1 MKFIGYFLLICFILF
16 LVVLT
21 GCSTMPK
28 KIETIPPPT
37 ETWNKVVYQT
47 HWLVPLS
54 ILGIMGGVF
63 VLILGIYPKIG
74 IATIITNGIG
84 LFISLAIAK
93 FAWWMALIG
102 LIGLLSTI
110 GLVVYSIFIKDKA
123 IKELIIGA
131 QELKESVSPIFTKEE
146 TNKILTDGIQT
157 KNTQKII
164 QKVKTDLKVKG
175 EL

>member
-1 MKFIGYFLLICFILF
+1 MKIDWLVILIIVFA
-16 LVVLT
+16 LVIIT
-21 GCSTMPK
+21 GCSFLPK
-28 KIETIPPPT
+28 EIETTPPPT

-47 HWLVPLS
+47 YWLVPLS

-93 FAWWMALIG
+93 FAWWMALVG
-102 LIGLLSTI
+102 LIGLLATI
-110 GLVVYSIFIKDKA
+110 GLVIYSIFIKNKA
-123 IKELIIGA
+123 IEELIMGA
-131 QELKESVSPIFTKEE
+131 QELKESVSPVYTKEE

-157 KNTQKII
+157 KSTREIV
-164 QKVKTDLKVKG
+164 QKVKRKIK
-175 EL
+175 